1 MDHFDAQNDL
11 THCFFI
17 VSGSTRDAI
26 LRYERDRLEAQS
38 TAQEI
43 ARTLGAQE
51 LTLSTGMFVFN
62 DATKIDPELFI
73 PYDDKQHPPGYNPR
87 KLNLQ
92 SERAQAIDARLAD
105 IPLVDWNFRIFAQ
118 RLTGRMTVRR
128 EGEDFPRKAASF
140 QKVGG
145 TYILSIPR
153 VQGESW
159 FKPEG
164 CTPITRAQMLRLDQ

>member
-17 VSGSTRDAI
+17 VSGKTREAI
-26 LRYERDRLEAQS
+26 LRYEKDCAEAQS

-43 ARTLGAQE
+43 ARALGAQE

-62 DATKIDPELFI
+62 DAKKIDPEIFI
-73 PYDDKQHPPGYNPR
+73 PYDDKQHPPGYNPQ
-87 KLNLQ
+87 KLNPHA
-92 SERAQAIDARLAD
+92 EAAQLIMARLDD
-105 IPLVDWNFRIFAQ
+105 IPLVDWNFRVFAQ
-118 RLTGRMTVRR
+118 RLTGRASVQP

-140 QKVGG
+140 QKIGS
-145 TYILSIPR
+145 TYVLSIPR
-153 VQGESW
+153 VLGESW

-164 CTPITRAQMLRLDQ
+164 CTPITHAQMLRLDQ